1 MLKWVDSLDIIA
13 LDEKFPDTDPQYV
26 RFTDLHNWVCNLDD
40 FEDEP
45 ENSNEKILEAIQMAW
60 IEERGMTDRTLAI
73 IKPDAVKRNLIGK
86 IISLIED
93 NDFVINQIKSYHL
106 STVEAEMF
114 YDVHKGK
121 SFFKSLVDYMTS
133 GQIIALLAQRMMGS
147 LSLGN

>member
-1 MLKWVDSLDIIA
+1 MNDK
-13 LDEKFPDTDPQYV
+13 
-26 RFTDLHNWVCNLDD
+26 
-40 FEDEP
+40 
-45 ENSNEKILEAIQMAW
+45 
-60 IEERGMTDRTLAI
+60 TLAI

-133 GQIIALLAQRMMGS
+133 GQIIALVLHKNDAVSQFRKLIGNTNPELADSGTIRKLYAVNQTQNSIHGS
-147 LSLGN
+147 DSDINAEVEINFFFN